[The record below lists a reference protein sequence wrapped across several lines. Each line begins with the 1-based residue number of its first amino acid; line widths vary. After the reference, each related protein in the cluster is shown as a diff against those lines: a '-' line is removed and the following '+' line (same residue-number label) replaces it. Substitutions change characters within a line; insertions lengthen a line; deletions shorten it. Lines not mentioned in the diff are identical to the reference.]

1 MNMSQTEPCVKT
13 GYCCK
18 EMNYKVSVIVP
29 VYKVEKFMDRCADSL
44 LRQTLK
50 EVEFIFVNDATPD
63 KSMKVLK
70 DIMEK
75 YPLRKADVV
84 LLEHEVNKGLP
95 AARNTGLEHARGEY
109 IFHCDSDDFVE
120 PDMLEKLY
128 QTASEQQA
136 DIVWCD
142 WYLSFSKNE
151 RYMKQPDFST
161 AEDALKAMLGGR
173 MKFNVWNKLV
183 KRELY
188 VENNVTF
195 PSGYAMGEDMTMM
208 MLFVHAKKVAYLPEA
223 FYHYVKLNTSA
234 ISCNYSEKYW
244 EALRYNV
251 TRIEKY
257 LQNFYGNKFDTEIAF
272 LKLEAKFPLLIMS
285 SKMSLYR
292 LWNNLYPEA
301 NPFILKNRNVSLRS
315 RLVQTCARYHLYWF
329 VWLHYHLICRLIY
342 GIIYR

>member
-1 MNMSQTEPCVKT
+1 MD
-13 GYCCK
+13 
-18 EMNYKVSVIVP
+18 YKVSVIIP
-29 VYKVEKFMDRCADSL
+29 VYKVEKFIARCAESL
-44 LRQTLK
+44 LRQTLEK
-50 EVEFIFVNDATPD
+50 VEFVFVNDATPD
-63 KSMKVLK
+63 KSMEVLR
-70 DIMEK
+70 DVIAK
-75 YPLRKADVV
+75 YPSRKADII
-84 LLEHEVNKGLP
+84 LLAHNGNKGLP

-109 IFHCDSDDFVE
+109 IFHCDSDDYVE

-142 WYLSFSKNE
+142 WYLSFAKNE
-151 RYMKQPDFST
+151 RYMKQPDFTT

-188 VENNVTF
+188 VENNITF

-208 MLFVHAKKVAYLPEA
+208 MLFVHARKVVYFPKA

-234 ISCNYSEKYW
+234 ISCNYSEKHW

-257 LQNFYGNKFDTEIAF
+257 LQNIYGDKFDTEIAF

-285 SKMSLYR
+285 SNLSGYR
-292 LWNNLYPEA
+292 LWNKYYPEA

-315 RLVQTCARYHLYWF
+315 RIVQTCARYHQYWL
-329 VWLHYHLICRLIY
+329 VWLHYQIVCRFVY